1 MNSRSVNKCKVSEWD
16 ANGRQNQE
24 SGNNRKAGQKHSGNV
39 AGKVLGH
46 C

>member
-1 MNSRSVNKCKVSEWD
+1 MNSRSVNKYKVSEWD

-24 SGNNRKAGQKHSGNV
+24 SGNRKAGQKHLGNV
-39 AGKVLGH
+39 AGKVLGY